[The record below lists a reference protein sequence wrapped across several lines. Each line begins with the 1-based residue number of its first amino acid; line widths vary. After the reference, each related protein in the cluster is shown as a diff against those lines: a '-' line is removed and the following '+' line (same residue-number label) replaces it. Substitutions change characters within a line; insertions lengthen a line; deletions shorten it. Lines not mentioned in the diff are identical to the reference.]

1 MDYLTKIRGENRKF
15 GVTSRIFNI
24 PLFLILCFLFI
35 TSSILIIFIEE
46 IYFLFLKY
54 LNVFY
59 NKDISLLILKFYL
72 KITVL
77 IAFTINLFRYYKYVR
92 ADESFKENPWPFL
105 VYEFKYTLKI
115 IIDLNLFIFLCFF
128 YIIGFVLASLYFIF
142 FISLISEYFN
152 ISNELNIPNFWK
164 LINYFEF
171 K

>member
-15 GVTSRIFNI
+15 GVTSRIFII

-115 IIDLNLFIFLCFF
+115 IIDLNLFIFLCF
-128 YIIGFVLASLYFIF
+128 LYNWICFSFFLFIF
-142 FISLISEYFN
+142 NFLISEYFN
-152 ISNELNIPNFWK
+152 ISNELNIPNFLK